1 MATMMPMPPMP
12 PPPPAIVAQEQTR
25 QQAMAFRAMYDWGFA
40 SPSGEGK
47 GTLAV
52 LVDTSTNKVVVE
64 LHAIGERLVLL
75 EGDGERG
82 YRLLMPRNGTDE
94 RAPALGDLSIPF
106 LPKLNDAADLAH
118 LLLDGTGHGIK
129 VSRRD
134 SKGPKR
140 LRWDGKDHRN
150 EQCTIWL
157 KRTRFDVL

>member
-1 MATMMPMPPMP
+1 MT
-12 PPPPAIVAQEQTR
+12 PALTILPALLLFLPALAAQPQP
-25 QQAMAFRAMYDWGFA
+25 QAFRAMYDWGFS

-52 LVDTSTNKVVVE
+52 LVDTSIGKVVVE

-82 YRLLMPRNGTDE
+82 YRLLIPRNGIDE
-94 RAPALGDLSIPF
+94 SSPALGDLHIPF
-106 LPKLNDAADLAH
+106 LPTLNDTADLVR
-118 LLLDGTGHGIK
+118 LLLDGAGPGIK
-129 VSRRD
+129 ASRRD

-150 EQCTIWL
+150 EPCTVWL
-157 KRTRFDVL
+157 KRTRFEAL